1 MFTNTITLPAGEYI
15 IIDPC
20 YVMPD
25 DAYQKMVDTIY
36 STSHMEENQFT
47 YKGKTMVVFGTA
59 YGDGGYPNTFNDN
72 DILVDSG
79 QIAIIPTAVL
89 TKKVIKENASC
100 SVVVTFENNVH
111 CSNNG
116 GIMEFGHITVDTL
129 QEDDEE
135 EDDWYGDEDEE
146 DEDEDE
152 DY

>member
-1 MFTNTITLPAGEYI
+1 MFTNTITLPSGEYI

-25 DAYQKMVDTIY
+25 DAYQKMIDTIY

-59 YGDGGYPNTFNDN
+59 YGDGGYPNTFNN
-72 DILVDSG
+72 NNILVDSG
-79 QIAIIPTAVL
+79 QIAIIPTSVL
-89 TKKVIKENASC
+89 TKKVIKSNANC
-100 SVVVTFENNVH
+100 SVVVTFENNVQ
-111 CSNNG
+111 CRNND
-116 GIMEFGHITVDTL
+116 GIMEFGNITVDTRP
-129 QEDDEE
+129 EEDEE
-135 EDDWYGDEDEE
+135 DEEDNWYEDE